1 MAGTTLVL
9 VDCDRFKAINDAHGH
24 LAGDRVLQSV
34 ANLLRAVAG
43 PHDIA
48 CRFGGDEFCLLVK
61 AARPSDL
68 EHMAQFVIN
77 TARGLLELQSSPPQI
92 TTLSIGAS
100 VATPGLDWDDWYAQA
115 DAALYRA
122 KRLGGNRIEWQG
134 DDALASA

>member
-1 MAGTTLVL
+1 
-9 VDCDRFKAINDAHGH
+9 
-24 LAGDRVLQSV
+24 V
-34 ANLLRAVAG
+34 ANILRSAAG
-43 PHDIA
+43 PDDIA
-48 CRFGGDEFCLLVK
+48 CRFGGDEFCMLVK